1 MIKPQKPANETQR
14 LAALQ
19 RYAILD
25 TPPDSAFDDLTAIAG
40 AICAT
45 PMSTVSLID
54 AERQWFKGR
63 RGLEAEETPRDL
75 AFCAHAILEPE
86 KVLVVPDARD
96 DARFQGNPLVTGDP
110 NIRFYAGAPLVTPD
124 GYPVGT
130 LCVLD
135 DQPRELAP
143 FQIKALE
150 ALSRQVTHL
159 MELRRVSHELSHQLN
174 ERQWYEEQ
182 LQHYQQALEAQ
193 NADLTEQTRTDALT
207 GLANRRAFAVAL
219 EQALQAG
226 RPTAVA
232 VLDIDHF
239 KIVNDVHGHAVGDE
253 VLQDVARVLRSAS
266 GGSGLVAR
274 YGGEEFV
281 WLIHDRGLN
290 DAVLQCEYLRESV
303 EHTTQTLAVTTS
315 IGVAAAREGENAEH
329 LFARADQALYAAKR
343 GGRNRVVASEE

>member
-1 MIKPQKPANETQR
+1 MIKPSTPDNESER

-25 TPPDSAFDDLTAIAG
+25 TPPETAFDDLVAIAG

-54 AERQWFKGR
+54 TDRQWFKGR
-63 RGLEAEETPRDL
+63 RGIEAEQTPRDH

-86 KVLVVPDARD
+86 KVMVVPDARD
-96 DARFQGNPLVTGDP
+96 DARFSDNPLVTGNP

-124 GYPVGT
+124 GYALGT

-135 DQPRELAP
+135 DEPRELAP
-143 FQIKALE
+143 YQVRALE
-150 ALSRQVTHL
+150 ALSRQVSHL
-159 MELRRVSHELSHQLN
+159 LELRRVSRELNHQLT
-174 ERQWYEEQ
+174 ERNWYEQQ
-182 LQHYQQALEAQ
+182 LKRYQQELEAQ

-207 GLANRRAFAVAL
+207 GLANRRAFNVAL

-226 RPTAVA
+226 REVAVA
-232 VLDIDHF
+232 VVDVDHF
-239 KIVNDVHGHAVGDE
+239 KVVNDVHGHATGDE
-253 VLQDVARVLRSAS
+253 VLRDVAGVLRAT
-266 GGSGLVAR
+266 GAASGLVAR

-281 WLIHDRGLN
+281 WLIYDRALA
-290 DAVLQCEYLRESV
+290 DAALQCEYLRQAV
-303 EHTTQTLAVTTS
+303 AHATQTLAVTVS
-315 IGVAAAREGENAEH
+315 VGVAVAQDGDSAER

-343 GGRNRVVASEE
+343 GGRNRVVASED